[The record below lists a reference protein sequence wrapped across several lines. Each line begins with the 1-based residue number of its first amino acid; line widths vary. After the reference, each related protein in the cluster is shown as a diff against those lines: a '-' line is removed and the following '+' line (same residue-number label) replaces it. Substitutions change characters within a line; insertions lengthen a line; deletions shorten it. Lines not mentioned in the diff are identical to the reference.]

1 VRRATLITIIV
12 LFVLIGGT
20 AIYQLTIAS
29 RDVAPLDGPVSPGQL
44 PSPPASV
51 SVSVSVSAS

>member
-12 LFVLIGGT
+12 LFTLIAGT
-20 AIYQLTIAS
+20 AIYQLSIAS

-44 PSPPASV
+44 PSPPAS
-51 SVSVSVSAS
+51 AS